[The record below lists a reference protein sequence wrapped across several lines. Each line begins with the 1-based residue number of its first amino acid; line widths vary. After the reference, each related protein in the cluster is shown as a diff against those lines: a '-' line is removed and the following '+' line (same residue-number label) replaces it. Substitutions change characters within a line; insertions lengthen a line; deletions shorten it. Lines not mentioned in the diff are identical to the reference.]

1 MGGVH
6 LSDQIKKELNR
17 IRPEVKVTRR
27 SGIKGVKY
35 SDIIKHLIQSYK
47 EGKKWR
53 QKNSFTTR
61 W

>member
-1 MGGVH
+1 MGGVF
-6 LSDQIKKELNR
+6 LNDGIKKELNR
-17 IRPEVKVTRR
+17 IRPDVKIIRR
-27 SGIKGVKY
+27 TGIKGVKY

-61 W
+61 